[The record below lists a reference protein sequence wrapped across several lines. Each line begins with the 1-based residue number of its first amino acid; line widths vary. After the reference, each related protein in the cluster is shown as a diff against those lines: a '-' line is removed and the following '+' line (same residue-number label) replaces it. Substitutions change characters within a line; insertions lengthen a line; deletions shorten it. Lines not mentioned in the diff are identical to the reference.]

1 MLRLGYI
8 RTVLLQTDGILL
20 SINNKRRNVLY
31 CHKICGII
39 ISIENR
45 RIFCAIKRRLIFQMK
60 KTIKVT
66 AAAILSAAAM
76 NFMNI
81 TTYAE
86 GQTVTNWNRRSQDQI
101 NAHVAEVL
109 ADGSLSY
116 VIQPGDTL
124 SGIAEALKIPTELL
138 AELNNIEDP
147 DLIIAGTT
155 LIFNP
160 ETQTV
165 TIENPGQEPVEI
177 QAESTT
183 PTEVA
188 VVDEV
193 TEWITTP
200 EVEDAPSV
208 VEESVEPAIET
219 IQPVEEWVQPTE
231 SAEVVEAEETQAPTV
246 EEAIVEETVVEESA
260 VEEEVSEEPVNEEST
275 VEEVIYEEPVVEEE
289 VYEEA
294 VYEEPVVEEVYEEP
308 VYEEP
313 VVEEVAY
320 EEPVYEEPV
329 VEEEVSEEPVAPVE
343 APATNASIPAH
354 LQELASYPQNAGL
367 SVAELEAK
375 YEIRRRESTHNYDV
389 YSVSGN
395 HYGAYQMLDS
405 YFHQYGDGTRSASSQ
420 EAASNGYVMNRYGSW
435 QDALAAHNVQGW
447 Y

>member
-1 MLRLGYI
+1 
-8 RTVLLQTDGILL
+8 
-20 SINNKRRNVLY
+20 
-31 CHKICGII
+31 
-39 ISIENR
+39 
-45 RIFCAIKRRLIFQMK
+45 MK

-81 TTYAE
+81 TTHAE
-86 GQTVTNWNRRSQDQI
+86 GQLMTNWTRRSQDEI

-124 SGIAEALKIPTELL
+124 SGIAEALDIPTELL
-138 AELNNIEDP
+138 AQLNNIENP

-155 LIFNP
+155 LIFNA
-160 ETQTV
+160 ETQTI

-177 QAESTT
+177 QAESVA

-188 VVDEV
+188 VVEEV
-193 TEWITTP
+193 TEWIATPETEENTTP
-200 EVEDAPSV
+200 V
-208 VEESVEPAIET
+208 VEETIEPSVET

-231 SAEVVEAEETQAPTV
+231 SNEVVEEEPT
-246 EEAIVEETVVEESA
+246 IEESA
-260 VEEEVSEEPVNEEST
+260 VEESVAAEST
-275 VEEVIYEEPVVEEE
+275 VEEPVVEEPIAAE
-289 VYEEA
+289 STVEESVVEEPVA
-294 VYEEPVVEEVYEEP
+294 AESTLEEPVVEELVAAESTVEEPAVEAPADDERVYKEPVYEEIVTEESVYEEPVYEAPVVEEP

-313 VVEEVAY
+313 V
-320 EEPVYEEPV
+320 
-329 VEEEVSEEPVAPVE
+329 APVE
-343 APATNASIPAH
+343 TPAVNASIPAH
-354 LQELASYPQNAGL
+354 LQELAAYPENAGL
-367 SVAELEAK
+367 SVSELEAK

-395 HYGAYQMLDS
+395 HYGAYQMLDA